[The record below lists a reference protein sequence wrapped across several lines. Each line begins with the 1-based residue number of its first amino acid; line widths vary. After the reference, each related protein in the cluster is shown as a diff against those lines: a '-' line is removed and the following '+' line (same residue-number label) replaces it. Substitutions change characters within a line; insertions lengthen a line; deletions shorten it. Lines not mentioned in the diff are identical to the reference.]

1 MESVPYEIFGI
12 DKIFMN
18 NKTIYALG
26 FFDGVHL
33 GHQALLSACAELAR
47 EDRCQCGAVT
57 FDTHPDSLV
66 LHNAP
71 GLINTIADRK
81 ALLSRFDMEQ
91 IVVLPFDDA
100 MRCLPWEA
108 FLTMLIRDHHAA
120 GFVCGEDFRFGY
132 RGAGNAHALA
142 GFCREKNLPC
152 AIVADRLLEG
162 QRVSSTAIRNM
173 LKNGDIARANRFL
186 GHDHILTGPV
196 VHGHQLG
203 RTLGIP
209 TANLALPAGLAVP
222 KFGVY
227 ACLAYADGKC
237 YPAVTNIGV
246 RPTVSGEG
254 ITVEPWLLDYQGD
267 LYGQELTLEFH
278 AFLRPEKKFPDLATL
293 KNAVLE
299 NARQTRQ
306 LLNEG

>member
-1 MESVPYEIFGI
+1 
-12 DKIFMN
+12 MN

-33 GHQALLSACAELAR
+33 GHQALLSACRRLAGEAE
-47 EDRCQCGAVT
+47 CQCGVVSFAV
-57 FDTHPDSLV
+57 HPDSLV
-66 LHNAP
+66 THNAP
-71 GLINTIADRK
+71 GLINTIEDRK
-81 ALLSRFDMEQ
+81 NLLSRFGMEK
-91 IVVLPFDDA
+91 ILLLPFDDA
-100 MRCLPWEA
+100 MRHLPWED
-108 FLTMLIRDHHAA
+108 FLAMLIREQNAA
-120 GFVCGEDFRFGY
+120 GFVCGADFRFGY
-132 RGAGNAHALA
+132 RGAGNAQTLA
-142 GFCREKNLPC
+142 AFCRDRGLPW
-152 AIVADRLLEG
+152 AIVADQLLEG
-162 QRVSSTAIRNM
+162 QRVSSTAIREM
-173 LKNGDIARANRFL
+173 LETGDIGRANRFL
-186 GHDHILTGPV
+186 GHTHILTGTV

-209 TANLALPAGLAVP
+209 TANLALPVGLAVP

-227 ACLAYADGKC
+227 ACRALVDGKA

-267 LYGQELTLEFH
+267 LYGRELTLEFH
-278 AFLRPEKKFPDLATL
+278 AFLRPEKKFPDLSAL
-293 KNAVLE
+293 KEAVLE

>member
-1 MESVPYEIFGI
+1 MAEAFLRPPYR
-12 DKIFMN
+12 KTMN

-33 GHQALLSACAELAR
+33 GHQALLSACAALAR
-47 EDRCQCGAVT
+47 ETGCRCGAVT

-71 GLINTIADRK
+71 GLINTIEDRK
-81 ALLSRFDMEQ
+81 ILLTRFGMEK

-100 MRCLPWEA
+100 MRCLPWED
-108 FLTMLIRDHHAA
+108 FLNLLLEKYGAA
-120 GFVCGEDFRFGY
+120 GFVCGADFRFGH
-132 RGAGNAHALA
+132 RGAGNTETLSA
-142 GFCREKNLPC
+142 FCQEKNLPFT
-152 AIVADRLLEG
+152 VVSNQLLEG
-162 QRVSSTAIRNM
+162 QRVSSTLIREM
-173 LKNGDIARANRFL
+173 LASGDMALANRFL
-186 GHDHILTGPV
+186 GHNHILTGPV

-203 RTLGIP
+203 RKLGIP
-209 TANLALPAGLAVP
+209 TANLALPPFLAVP

-227 ACLAYADGKC
+227 ACQATVEGKT

-267 LYGQELTLEFH
+267 LYGKELTLKFH
-278 AFLRPEKKFPDLATL
+278 AFLRPEKKFSDLAAL
-293 KNAVLE
+293 KAAVLE
-299 NARQTRQ
+299 NAQQTRD
-306 LLNEG
+306 LLADQ

>member
-1 MESVPYEIFGI
+1 
-12 DKIFMN
+12 MN

-33 GHQALLSACAELAR
+33 GHQALLSACAALAG
-47 EDRCQCGAVT
+47 ETGCNCGAVT

-71 GLINTIADRK
+71 ALINTIEDRK
-81 ALLSRFDMEQ
+81 RLLTRFGAEK
-91 IVVLPFDDA
+91 IVALPFDDA
-100 MRCLPWEA
+100 MRCLPWED
-108 FLTMLIRDHHAA
+108 FLNLLLEKYDAA
-120 GFVCGEDFRFGY
+120 GFVCGADFRFGH
-132 RGAGNAHALA
+132 RGAGNAQTLSA
-142 GFCREKNLPC
+142 FCRRRNLSFG
-152 AIVADRLLEG
+152 VVSDQLLEG

-173 LKNGDIARANRFL
+173 LIAGDVSQANRFL
-186 GHDHILTGPV
+186 GHTHILTGPV

-209 TANLALPAGLAVP
+209 TANLALPMNLAVP

-227 ACLAYADGKC
+227 ACVAQVEGKA

-254 ITVEPWLLDYQGD
+254 ITVEPWLLDYQGN

-278 AFLRPEKKFPDLATL
+278 AFLRPEKKFPDLEAL
-293 KNAVLE
+293 KAAVLE
-299 NARQTRQ
+299 NARQTRE
-306 LLNEG
+306 LLSGR